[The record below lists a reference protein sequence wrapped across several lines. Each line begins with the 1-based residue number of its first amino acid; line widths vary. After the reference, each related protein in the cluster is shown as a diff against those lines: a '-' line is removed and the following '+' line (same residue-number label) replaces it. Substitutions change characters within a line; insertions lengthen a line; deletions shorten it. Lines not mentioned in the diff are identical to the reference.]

1 MELYISLF
9 AALVGS
15 GLFSWVIL
23 PEIQRICFQKNL
35 FDAHDE
41 RKVHS
46 GIVPR
51 LGGVGF
57 LPAMI
62 LSFLLVL
69 SGNILM
75 QTSLLS
81 DINTPSLVEWT
92 LVLSA
97 VILLYLTGL
106 ADDLIEVRYRS
117 KLLIQVIAA
126 TLFTVSGIWINDLHG
141 LFGVYGISPVV
152 GIPLTII
159 IIISVINAF
168 NFIDGI
174 DGLAA
179 GIAMLAFLFFGIT
192 FIYLELYIIS
202 IFSFAALGM
211 LVPFFFYNI
220 FGKASDHS
228 KIFMGDC
235 GSLTLGML
243 LAAIAVKVYHS
254 ASIGSDHSPQALV
267 LGFSILIV
275 PMFDALRVV
284 ILRVIKGRSPFKP
297 DRNHMHHLLLDLGF
311 SHRVATLIMLTNAI
325 FFGAVTIFLVPH
337 LNVNLILGLVIL
349 LWGFIDFFLRRR
361 VRQVRA
367 ASAQNI
373 KTMELINLN
382 KPGCVKKQ
390 SSPNVKVSHNG

>member
-15 GLFSWVIL
+15 GLFSWFFL
-23 PEIQRICFQKNL
+23 PEIQRICFQKKL
-35 FDAHDE
+35 FDPCDE
-41 RKVHS
+41 RKVHN

-69 SGNILM
+69 SANLLL
-75 QTSLLS
+75 QTSLVS
-81 DINTPSLVEWT
+81 TINASSLLEWA
-92 LVLSA
+92 LVFSA

-106 ADDLIEVRYRS
+106 ADDLVEVRYRS
-117 KLLIQVIAA
+117 KLLIQILAA
-126 TLFTVSGIWINDLHG
+126 VLFTASGIWINDLHG
-141 LFGVYGISPVV
+141 LFGVYAISPVI

-159 IIISVINAF
+159 IIVSVINAF

-192 FIYLELYIIS
+192 LIYLKLYVIS
-202 IFSFAALGM
+202 IFTFAALGM
-211 LVPFFFYNI
+211 LIPFFYYNI
-220 FGKASDHS
+220 FGKTSNHS
-228 KIFMGDC
+228 KMFMGDC
-235 GSLTLGML
+235 GSLTIGML

-254 ASIGSDHSPQALV
+254 ASISPDQSPRALV
-267 LGFSILIV
+267 LGFSMLIV

-284 ILRVIKGRSPFKP
+284 LLRLIKGRSPFKP
-297 DRNHMHHLLLDLGF
+297 DKSHMHHQLLNLGF
-311 SHRVATLIMLTNAI
+311 SHKVVTLIMLTNAI
-325 FFGAVTIFLVPH
+325 FFGAIAFFLVPY

-349 LWGFIDFFLRRR
+349 LWVILDFLLRRR
-361 VRQVRA
+361 VRQVHS
-367 ASAQNI
+367 ASPQNI
-373 KTMELINLN
+373 KTVEQVNRN
-382 KPGCVKKQ
+382 KTE
-390 SSPNVKVSHNG
+390 